1 MTTPNKCAS
10 ASIAAGMALA
20 LTAGTSGVAAA
31 KDVTVVAAAPGESL
45 SERVSYADLDLAT
58 RTGVQILNSRVGGAV
73 YRVCSPLDQR
83 STFSEHAS
91 CRSFA
96 WNGARPQMNQAVARA
111 QQIAAVGT
119 SSIAP
124 AAILIVAPQR

>member
-1 MTTPNKCAS
+1 MTIPMKCAS
-10 ASIAAGMALA
+10 ISLAAVMAVA
-20 LTAGTSGVAAA
+20 LTATSGIAAA
-31 KDVTVVAAAPGESL
+31 RDVTVVAAPPEGSL

-58 RTGVQILNSRVGGAV
+58 RAGLETLSTRVDGAV
-73 YRVCSPLDQR
+73 YRVCAPLDQR

-96 WNGARPQMNQAVARA
+96 WNGARPQMDRAAARA
-111 QQIAAVGT
+111 QQIATVGT

-124 AAILIVAPQR
+124 VAILIAAPAR

>member
-10 ASIAAGMALA
+10 ASISASIALV
-20 LTAGTSGVAAA
+20 LTASSAGSAAA
-31 KDVTVVAAAPGESL
+31 RDVTVVAQPPADVL

-58 RTGVQILNSRVGGAV
+58 RTGVQVFNARVGGAV
-73 YRVCSPLDQR
+73 YRVCAPLDQR
-83 STFSEHAS
+83 STFSEHAN

-96 WNGARPQMNQAVARA
+96 WNGAKPQMDRAVARA
-111 QQIAAVGT
+111 EQIAAVGT

-124 AAILIVAPQR
+124 VAILIAAPQR